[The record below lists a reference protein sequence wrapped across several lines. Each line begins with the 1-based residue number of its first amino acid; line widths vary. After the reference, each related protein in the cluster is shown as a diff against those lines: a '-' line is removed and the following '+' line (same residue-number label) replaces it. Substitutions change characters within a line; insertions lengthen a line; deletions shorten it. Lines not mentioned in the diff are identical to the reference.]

1 MFGVTS
7 IGTVSLTE
15 MRKAHATPQCYQL
28 DAGGEVLMLT
38 VDSITSGNRERATG
52 AGRSAWRG

>member
-38 VDSITSGNRERATG
+38 VDSITGGNRERATG
-52 AGRSAWRG
+52 AGRSA